1 MQKPFDMKK
10 FWSDKLVSERHAVR
24 YSSMF
29 MDLDIVFSLF
39 SHLFALCIK
48 IYCLSNKVMII
59 MFCFLVCAVFLYL
72 Y

>member
-1 MQKPFDMKK
+1 MKIFLSDM
-10 FWSDKLVSERHAVR
+10 LVSERHAVR

-39 SHLFALCIK
+39 SHLFALCVK
-48 IYCLSNKVMII
+48 LYFLSNKVMII
-59 MFCFLVCAVFLYL
+59 MFCFLLCAVFLYL